1 MIEPDNN
8 KDSRRQKK
16 IVDKNYKKPI
26 ISEEQKFLS
35 KSKKQLKKRMED
47 IRAEELWEDWE
58 DEIY

>member
-1 MIEPDNN
+1 MIEPENN
-8 KDSRRQKK
+8 KDNRRLKK

-47 IRAEELWEDWE
+47 IRADELWEDWE
-58 DEIY
+58 NEIH

>member
-1 MIEPDNN
+1 MIEPDNH
-8 KDSRRQKK
+8 KDNRRQKK
-16 IVDKNYKKPI
+16 IVDKNYKKPT